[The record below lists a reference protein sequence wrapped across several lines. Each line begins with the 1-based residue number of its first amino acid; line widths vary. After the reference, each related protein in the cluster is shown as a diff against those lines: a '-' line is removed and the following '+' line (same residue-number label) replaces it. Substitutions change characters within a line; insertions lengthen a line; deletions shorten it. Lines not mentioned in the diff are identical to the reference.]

1 MIKKKLKKLTL
12 TIDDTMLNCETKD
25 FSKSSYTN
33 REINKNYISL
43 FIFCSLPLEGTK
55 GAEGTQVYNQ
65 HLWDL
70 EKLFVLN
77 VFRLCIF

>member
-12 TIDDTMLNCETKD
+12 TIDDTMLNCEAKD

-33 REINKNYISL
+33 REINKDNIFL
-43 FIFCSLPLEGTK
+43 LIFCSLPLEGTK
-55 GAEGTQVYNQ
+55 GAEGTQVYYQ

-70 EKLFVLN
+70 EKLFVLH
-77 VFRLCIF
+77 VF

>member
-1 MIKKKLKKLTL
+1 MIKKKLKLKNKRKTETL
-12 TIDDTMLNCETKD
+12 TIDGTMLNCETKD

-55 GAEGTQVYNQ
+55 GAEVTQLDYK
-65 HLWDL
+65 HL
-70 EKLFVLN
+70 
-77 VFRLCIF
+77 